1 MTLTLEE
8 KEVIIALYE
17 RLEREE
23 PNLSTEQLFARIG
36 EEASIVLEFAIDE
49 GDISAALFAMRYT

>member
-23 PNLSTEQLFARIG
+23 PNLSTEQLFASIS
-36 EEASIVLEFAIDE
+36 EEASIVLEFAVDD
-49 GDISAALFAMRYT
+49 GDISAALFAMEYT